1 MVRLLKISACLNGDL
16 SKFRPPARHFFFGFR
31 NHLILLEQKAD
42 PDVSAG
48 NLLSKMDELLNGKDQ
63 DMVQL
68 KATLRQ
74 IEEAANAFEVVW
86 NESVSMA
93 SDALP
98 FHSDVVFEE
107 ARLTRAVEEADI
119 SELQALARHL
129 GTTDTGTSV
138 MAGLASE
145 IPAYAEIS
153 RRIQQA
159 ELAEERRQAE
169 ANAAAKYVELLEAA
183 ASSDDVAEVE
193 EALDASAQVMQS
205 ATSPVKAGIDADA
218 ALKERLRLARAQCRE
233 HLQELQA
240 QEREERRRR
249 RVAEA
254 ERKEAERKEKEA
266 KRKKVRRQPLQLTAS
281 WHPIVLRLCRL
292 PAQPHLRSTLAT
304 MRLRR
309 PPSGS
314 SARRPRGQ
322 RRRSVCAGRLMRTS
336 SW

>member
-1 MVRLLKISACLNGDL
+1 
-16 SKFRPPARHFFFGFR
+16 
-31 NHLILLEQKAD
+31 
-42 PDVSAG
+42 
-48 NLLSKMDELLNGKDQ
+48 
-63 DMVQL
+63 MVQL
-68 KATLRQ
+68 KATLQQ
-74 IEEAANAFEVVW
+74 IEEAANMFEVGW

-98 FHSDVVFEE
+98 FHADVVFEE

-119 SELQALARHL
+119 SELRALARHL
-129 GTTDTGTSV
+129 GTTETGTGV

-193 EALDASAQVMQS
+193 EALDASVQVMQS
-205 ATSPVKAGIDADA
+205 ATSPIKAGIDADA
-218 ALKERLRLARAQCRE
+218 ALKERLRLAREQCRE

-249 RVAEA
+249 RVAE
-254 ERKEAERKEKEA
+254 EAERKEKEA
-266 KRKKVRRQPLQLTAS
+266 KRKKVRHQPLQLTAS
-281 WHPIVLRLCRL
+281 RHPIALRPCRM

-322 RRRSVCAGRLMRTS
+322 RRKSACAGRLMRTS
-336 SW
+336 S